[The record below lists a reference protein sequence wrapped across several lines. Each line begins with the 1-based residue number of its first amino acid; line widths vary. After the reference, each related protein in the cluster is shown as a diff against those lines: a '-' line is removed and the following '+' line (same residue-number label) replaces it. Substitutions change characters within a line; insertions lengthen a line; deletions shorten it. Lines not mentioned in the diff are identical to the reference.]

1 MTSSTPPSSTPPRAA
16 ADPRAGFEAAADQLA
31 ALIAL
36 VTPDRLGAPTPCG
49 EWDVRALLG
58 HVVDGTHRTAA
69 LGEQGS
75 GARMAEEAP
84 PQVADDGWAVAYA
97 EAAARFRAGW
107 ADDTTL
113 DGVYTVPWGEVP
125 GRGVVGAEV
134 QETVVHGW
142 DLARAIGAVDHLD
155 ERLAEAI
162 LPFAEQILP
171 AEPRGGA
178 IPFGPVRPT
187 APDAG
192 AYVRLAAWLGR
203 ELD

>member
-1 MTSSTPPSSTPPRAA
+1 MTSTTPPRAP
-16 ADPRAGFEAAADQLA
+16 ADPCAGYAAAADQMA

-36 VTPDRLGAPTPCG
+36 VTPERLGDPTPCG
-49 EWDVRALLG
+49 EWDVRALIG
-58 HVVDGTHRTAA
+58 HVVDGTLRTAA

-84 PQVADDGWAVAYA
+84 PEVGDDGWEEAYA
-97 EAAARFRAGW
+97 EAAVRFRAAW
-107 ADDTTL
+107 VDDADL

-134 QETVVHGW
+134 QETVMHAW
-142 DLARAIGAVDHLD
+142 DLARAIGAVDRLD
-155 ERLAEAI
+155 DRLAGAV

-178 IPFGPVRPT
+178 VPFGPVRAA
-187 APDAG
+187 APDAD

-203 ELD
+203 DVD